1 MVITPDLDI
10 FQQKGSNP
18 CEEILPLLLLYSLL
32 FRVKF
37 TRISYN
43 QPE

>member
-18 CEEILPLLLLYSLL
+18 CEEILPLLLY
-32 FRVKF
+32 
-37 TRISYN
+37 TRYY
-43 QPE
+43 